1 MANRLQLRRDG
12 AQQWANVNPILAQG
26 ELGIEIDTSRIKIGD
41 GVTAWN
47 SLKYERPIETES
59 NTANTLVK
67 RDADG
72 NFEAG
77 AITASVIGNAATAT
91 QEELLEQFQ
100 TRYNNLISEN
110 QELAKKIK
118 DNEATALKLLGAIET
133 LQYLNPPAPQPTEVE
148 EPAEVPAA

>member
-41 GVTAWN
+41 GVTSWN

-72 NFEAG
+72 NV
-77 AITASVIGNAATAT
+77 SVNTFQSRGT
-91 QEELLEQFQ
+91 QPYSSPKC
-100 TRYNNLISEN
+100 TRGRRQLIFFSYDKFRIR
-110 QELAKKIK
+110 L
-118 DNEATALKLLGAIET
+118 D
-133 LQYLNPPAPQPTEVE
+133 
-148 EPAEVPAA
+148 